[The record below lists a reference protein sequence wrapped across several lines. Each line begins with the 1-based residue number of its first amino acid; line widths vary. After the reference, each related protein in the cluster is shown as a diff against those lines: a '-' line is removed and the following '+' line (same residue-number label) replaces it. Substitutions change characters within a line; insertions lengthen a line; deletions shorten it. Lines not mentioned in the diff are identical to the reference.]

1 MFRRR
6 CRPPAGEGAGHRPAH
21 IRNALASHTGGDT
34 QDEARAALHR
44 VRIPQ
49 ARRVRSASRRANH
62 IARLTPGRSTAT
74 LAVIR
79 SEAELRS
86 LEAASFNPRMLRR
99 IATGAKATLL
109 RATDFTVA
117 DGLFGRLETPLSIV

>member
-1 MFRRR
+1 HGGSIQDHGCRGADRCCTARARDDDAAVLHWR
-6 CRPPAGEGAGHRPAH
+6 CRPPTGEGAGHRPAPV
-21 IRNALASHTGGDT
+21 RNALASHTGGDT

-49 ARRVRSASRRANH
+49 ARRVRAASRGAVH
-62 IARLTPGRSTAT
+62 IARLTRGRSPVT

-86 LEAASFNPRMLRR
+86 LEATSRS
-99 IATGAKATLL
+99 ILL
-109 RATDFTVA
+109 A
-117 DGLFGRLETPLSIV
+117 